1 MIIIWYHIIKI
12 NINHYKNKKDEVSI
26 MANINEIIKSIK
38 EYQSL
43 QDQVKA
49 EIDKLKAEAIDYL
62 TEHDI
67 DEYTSDEGK
76 VTYREVISNRFDTT
90 AFKKDFAD
98 VYAEYTKRTH
108 SMRFTCN

>member
-1 MIIIWYHIIKI
+1 
-12 NINHYKNKKDEVSI
+12 